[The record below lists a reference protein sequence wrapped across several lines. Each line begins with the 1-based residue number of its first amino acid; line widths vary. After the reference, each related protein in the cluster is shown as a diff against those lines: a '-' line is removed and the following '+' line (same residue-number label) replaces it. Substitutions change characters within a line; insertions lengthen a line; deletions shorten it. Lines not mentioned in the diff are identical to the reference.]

1 MCGIAGFCLSP
12 SERCDSNKLGRK
24 LLLNIEERGRDACGG
39 AWRNYDNLKEIVVR
53 KHAIDASKWMNI
65 KGNEVSVNSGSAVF
79 HTRYATQG
87 SPDNA
92 LNNHPVCAGKLALV
106 HNGHVFNDK
115 ELFKRL
121 NVRRRGQ
128 VDSEAIVA
136 LLAFGKGSIADLLPQ
151 VQGGASVAWLDATD
165 KANVLH
171 VARVRTSPLH
181 VAQTE
186 RGSFLFASTRHAVEA
201 SARKCGLRL
210 SFNWDVPEGTY
221 LKIRDGRIIE
231 EQSFKVH
238 QSYLSYSYNDWNDD
252 EYALL
257 QASQGLHY

>member
-12 SERCDSNKLGRK
+12 SERCNSNKLGRK
-24 LLLNIEERGRDACGG
+24 LLLSIEERGRDACGG

-53 KHAIDASKWMNI
+53 KHAMNASKWMNT
-65 KGNEVSVNSGSAVF
+65 KADELTVNAGSAVL

-92 LNNHPVCAGKLALV
+92 LNNHPVCANKLALV
-106 HNGHVFNDK
+106 HNGHVFNDD

-136 LLAFGKGSIADLLPQ
+136 LLSFGSRSVADLLPQ
-151 VQGGASVAWLDATD
+151 IQGGASVAWLDASD
-165 KANVLH
+165 RANVLH

-186 RGSFLFASTRHAVEA
+186 RGSFLFASTKHAVEH
-201 SARKCGLRL
+201 SARKCGFKL
-210 SFNWDVPEGTY
+210 SFQWDVPEGTY
-221 LKIRDGRIIE
+221 LKIRDGRIVE
-231 EQSFKVH
+231 EQSFTVREA
-238 QSYLSYSYNDWNDD
+238 YSYGSYYTNWNDY
-252 EYALL
+252 EFGLL
-257 QASQGLHY
+257 EASQGLH

>member
-1 MCGIAGFCLSP
+1 L
-12 SERCDSNKLGRK
+12 R
-24 LLLNIEERGRDACGG
+24 ERGRDACGG

-53 KHAIDASKWMNI
+53 KHAMNASKWMNT
-65 KGNEVSVNSGSAVF
+65 KADELTVNAGSAVL

-92 LNNHPVCAGKLALV
+92 LNNHPVCANKLALV
-106 HNGHVFNDK
+106 HNGHVFNDD

-136 LLAFGKGSIADLLPQ
+136 LLSFGSGSVADLLPQ
-151 VQGGASVAWLDATD
+151 IQGGASVAWLDASD
-165 KANVLH
+165 RANVLH

-186 RGSFLFASTRHAVEA
+186 RGSFLFASTKHAVEH
-201 SARKCGLRL
+201 SARKCGLKL
-210 SFNWDVPEGTY
+210 SFHWDVPEGTY
-221 LKIRDGRIIE
+221 LKIRDGRIVE
-231 EQSFKVH
+231 EQSFTVREA
-238 QSYLSYSYNDWNDD
+238 YSYGSYYTNWNDY
-252 EYALL
+252 EFGLL
-257 QASQGLHY
+257 EASQGLH

>member
-1 MCGIAGFCLSP
+1 
-12 SERCDSNKLGRK
+12 
-24 LLLNIEERGRDACGG
+24 
-39 AWRNYDNLKEIVVR
+39 
-53 KHAIDASKWMNI
+53 
-65 KGNEVSVNSGSAVF
+65 
-79 HTRYATQG
+79 
-87 SPDNA
+87 
-92 LNNHPVCAGKLALV
+92 
-106 HNGHVFNDK
+106 VFNDK

-136 LLAFGKGSIADLLPQ
+136 LLAYGKGSIADLLPQ

>member
-1 MCGIAGFCLSP
+1 LLS
-12 SERCDSNKLGRK
+12 
-24 LLLNIEERGRDACGG
+24 IEERGRDACGG

-53 KHAIDASKWMNI
+53 KHAINASKWMNT
-65 KGNEVSVNSGSAVF
+65 KADELTVNASSAVL

-92 LNNHPVCAGKLALV
+92 LNNHPVCANKLALV
-106 HNGHVFNDK
+106 HNGHVFNDD

-136 LLAFGKGSIADLLPQ
+136 LLAFGSGSVADLLPQ
-151 VQGGASVAWLDATD
+151 IQGGASVAWLDATD
-165 KANVLH
+165 RANVLH

-186 RGSFLFASTRHAVEA
+186 RGSFLFASTKHAVEH
-201 SARKCGLRL
+201 SARKVGLKL
-210 SFNWDVPEGTY
+210 SFQWDVPEGTY
-221 LKIRDGRIIE
+221 LKIRDGRIVE
-231 EQSFKVH
+231 EQSFTVREA
-238 QSYLSYSYNDWNDD
+238 YSYGSYYTNWNDY
-252 EYALL
+252 EYGLL
-257 QASQGLHY
+257 EASQGSH

>member
-1 MCGIAGFCLSP
+1 
-12 SERCDSNKLGRK
+12 
-24 LLLNIEERGRDACGG
+24 
-39 AWRNYDNLKEIVVR
+39 
-53 KHAIDASKWMNI
+53 
-65 KGNEVSVNSGSAVF
+65 
-79 HTRYATQG
+79 
-87 SPDNA
+87 
-92 LNNHPVCAGKLALV
+92 
-106 HNGHVFNDK
+106 
-115 ELFKRL
+115 
-121 NVRRRGQ
+121 
-128 VDSEAIVA
+128 
-136 LLAFGKGSIADLLPQ
+136 
-151 VQGGASVAWLDATD
+151 
-165 KANVLH
+165 
-171 VARVRTSPLH
+171 

>member
-1 MCGIAGFCLSP
+1 LLS
-12 SERCDSNKLGRK
+12 
-24 LLLNIEERGRDACGG
+24 IEERGRDACGG

-53 KHAIDASKWMNI
+53 KHAINASKWMNT
-65 KGNEVSVNSGSAVF
+65 KADELTVNASSAVL

-92 LNNHPVCAGKLALV
+92 LNNHPVCANKLALV
-106 HNGHVFNDK
+106 HNGHVFNDD

-136 LLAFGKGSIADLLPQ
+136 LLAFGSGSVADLLPQ
-151 VQGGASVAWLDATD
+151 IQGGASVAWLDATD
-165 KANVLH
+165 RANVLH
-171 VARVRTSPLH
+171 VARVRTSPMH

-186 RGSFLFASTRHAVEA
+186 RGSFLFASTRHSVEA

-221 LKIRDGRIIE
+221 LKIRDGRIVE

-238 QSYLSYSYNDWNDD
+238 QSYLSYSYNDWNED

>member
-1 MCGIAGFCLSP
+1 
-12 SERCDSNKLGRK
+12 
-24 LLLNIEERGRDACGG
+24 
-39 AWRNYDNLKEIVVR
+39 
-53 KHAIDASKWMNI
+53 MNT

-136 LLAFGKGSIADLLPQ
+136 LLAYGKGSIADLLPQ

-238 QSYLSYSYNDWNDD
+238 QSYLSNSYNDWNDD